1 MDQQAILDAASS
13 ALTRA
18 IEAAPLQGREQR
30 ITFASRAVPF
40 LLDFPSAVRAKPS
53 ARAAGE
59 EGEGEKAKRSSG
71 EDYAIKG
78 TASSTSVDWYGT
90 EMSRACLEDMAGQFR
105 SGVEL
110 FPGHGSWLKPMEWDE
125 SMGRTSDGYVEKG
138 ETTEQADPAEPGFML
153 TIEGMIRGT
162 CEKADALYGRM
173 ERQDPT
179 GLSIGGWFRDLR
191 IMRNDEGEVER
202 VIIERV
208 ELDHLAITRNPANPD
223 CYGLQLLRS
232 AAVAGSR
239 AKPATLPAEQP
250 SARSAPAPVTPE
262 SAAAEPAPKARS
274 AEPSSTPSSST
285 ETDMSLT
292 IEQLRAVMGET
303 LAPHIARLDALEAAR
318 STSTPAAPAKADPA
332 PANTDDRSA
341 ALQRELDALK
351 AEQARTKADLE
362 NERAVNEAILRSPNR
377 TGGIMLDL
385 GSVNPDARAKA
396 LETMAER
403 ARDLC
408 GGRSRFADTLL
419 RNKNL
424 LAGDFDLESGGL
436 RGQERASALR
446 AVPTTLTEICRAA
459 EMDGLLVNP
468 WAQA

>member
-1 MDQQAILDAASS
+1 MDRQAILDAASS

-30 ITFASRAVPF
+30 ITLASRAVPF
-40 LLDFPSAVRAKPS
+40 LIDFPSAVRAKPS

-59 EGEGEKAKRSSG
+59 EGEGEGKSVRSSG

-105 SGVEL
+105 SGIEL

-138 ETTEQADPAEPGFML
+138 ETVEQADPAEPGFLL

-162 CEKADALYGRM
+162 CEKADALYSRM

-223 CYGLQLLRS
+223 CMGLQLLRS
-232 AAVAGSR
+232 AAVAGGR
-239 AKPATLPAEQP
+239 AKTIPAEQP
-250 SARSAPAPVTPE
+250 AARSAPAPASP
-262 SAAAEPAPKARS
+262 EPAPPEPAPEARS
-274 AEPSSTPSSST
+274 PETPSSST
-285 ETDMSLT
+285 PAVQETDMSLT

-303 LAPHIARLDALEAAR
+303 LAPINSRLDALEAAR
-318 STSTPAAPAKADPA
+318 STPAAPAKAEPA
-332 PANTDDRSA
+332 PASTEDRSA

-377 TGGIMLDL
+377 TGGIMVDL
-385 GSVNPDARAKA
+385 GSINPDARTKA
-396 LETMAER
+396 LESVAER

-408 GGRSRFADTLL
+408 GGRSRFADTII
-419 RNKNL
+419 RQKAL
-424 LAGDFDLESGGL
+424 LAGDFDLEGGGI

-446 AVPTTLTEICRAA
+446 AVPNTLYEICRAA
-459 EMDGLLVNP
+459 EMDGLLNNP